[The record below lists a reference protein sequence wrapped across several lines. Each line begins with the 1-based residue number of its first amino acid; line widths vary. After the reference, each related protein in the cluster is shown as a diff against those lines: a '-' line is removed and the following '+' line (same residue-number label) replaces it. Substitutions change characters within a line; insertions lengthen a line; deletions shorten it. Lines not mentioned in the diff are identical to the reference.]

1 MVNRSVLKMSLAGLF
16 IALTIIFTRFLSIQN
31 IPLLPFVRISLGP
44 ALIIFS
50 SIFLGPFYGALVGAS
65 SDILGILLVPNSSYG
80 INPLFTLAYALLG
93 VLPFLLFKLIK
104 TIKNEKISMA
114 VFLTIL
120 VSLLTFVAIYGFSN
134 ETIFNQKFDLVTK
147 IITFIVLILLSLIL
161 VLSILFIRKKYPNN
175 DYVYS
180 IAFTSLFSELVVML
194 ILNTIVKSFFFEVDF
209 IVIFFFQTIVFFL
222 DVPLNTLLVS
232 FLLSLTRKIN
242 IYGV

>member
-1 MVNRSVLKMSLAGLF
+1 
-16 IALTIIFTRFLSIQN
+16 
-31 IPLLPFVRISLGP
+31 
-44 ALIIFS
+44 
-50 SIFLGPFYGALVGAS
+50 
-65 SDILGILLVPNSSYG
+65 
-80 INPLFTLAYALLG
+80 
-93 VLPFLLFKLIK
+93 
-104 TIKNEKISMA
+104 MA

-147 IITFIVLILLSLIL
+147 IITFTVLILLSLIL